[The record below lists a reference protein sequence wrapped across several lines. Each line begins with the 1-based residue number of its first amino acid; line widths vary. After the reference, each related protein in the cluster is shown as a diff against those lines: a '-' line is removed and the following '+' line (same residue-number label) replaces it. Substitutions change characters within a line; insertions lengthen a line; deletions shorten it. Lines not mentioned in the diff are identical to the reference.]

1 MNTTLKK
8 FLTRISIF
16 VTLVPTIT
24 VTTSRSQA
32 QRLAV
37 DMELILAVDC
47 SYSVSQAEYQLQMN
61 GLARA
66 LRSPAVNRAIHAG
79 HYKRISIA
87 LIQWSGSN
95 NQVVSIPWTV
105 IGSPNSVA
113 ALSERIG
120 KLPRHVAIGPTSI
133 SAVIAKSLHMF
144 NNSPYR
150 SYRKVLDISGDGR
163 NNDGV
168 PAHFLRDVAIKKG
181 ITVNGLAIINET
193 PTLHHYFRNAVI
205 GGQGSFVIKANSYEA
220 YEYAIQKKL
229 VREIAPLPIVQ
240 NTF

>member
-1 MNTTLKK
+1 MIFIVATGMTSTSKAEG
-8 FLTRISIF
+8 LT
-16 VTLVPTIT
+16 
-24 VTTSRSQA
+24 
-32 QRLAV
+32 V

-47 SYSVSQAEYQLQMN
+47 SYSVSDAEYLLQMN

-66 LRSPAVNRAIHAG
+66 LRSPAIYAAIQAG

-87 LIQWSGSN
+87 LIQWSGTN
-95 NQVVSIPWTV
+95 NQIVSIPWTA
-105 IGSPNSVA
+105 IGSPNSITN
-113 ALSERIG
+113 LSERIRR
-120 KLPRHVAIGPTSI
+120 LPRHVALGPTSI
-133 SAVIAKSLHMF
+133 TAVIAKSLHMF
-144 NNSPYR
+144 SNSPYR

-181 ITVNGLAIINET
+181 VTVNGLAIINET

>member
-1 MNTTLKK
+1 MVIVITT
-8 FLTRISIF
+8 R
-16 VTLVPTIT
+16 
-24 VTTSRSQA
+24 TSNPSQA
-32 QRLAV
+32 EGLAV

-47 SYSVSQAEYQLQMN
+47 SYSVSQAEYLLQMN

-66 LRSPAVNRAIHAG
+66 LRSSAVNTAIQSG

-87 LIQWSGSN
+87 LIQWSGTN
-95 NQVVSIPWTV
+95 NQIVSIPWTV
-105 IGSPNSVA
+105 IGSPISINNL
-113 ALSERIG
+113 ALRVS
-120 KLPRHVAIGPTSI
+120 KLPRHVALGSTSI

-144 NNSPYR
+144 NNTPYR

-181 ITVNGLAIINET
+181 VTVNGLAIINET

>member
-1 MNTTLKK
+1 MT
-8 FLTRISIF
+8 FM
-16 VTLVPTIT
+16 
-24 VTTSRSQA
+24 VTTGNMSA
-32 QRLAV
+32 THAEGLAV

-47 SYSVSQAEYQLQMN
+47 SYSVSDAEYQLQMN

-66 LRSPAVNRAIHAG
+66 LRSPAVNVAIQAG
-79 HYKRISIA
+79 HYKKISIA
-87 LIQWSGSN
+87 LIQWSGTN
-95 NQVVSIPWTV
+95 NQIVSIPWTA
-105 IGSPNSVA
+105 IGSPSSVTN
-113 ALSERIG
+113 LSERIHR
-120 KLPRHVAIGPTSI
+120 LPRHVALGPTSI

-144 NNSPYR
+144 SNSPYR

-181 ITVNGLAIINET
+181 VTVNGLAIINET

-220 YEYAIQKKL
+220 YKYAIQKKL